1 MEPGCF
7 GSIGRDECMT
17 ENTFYIARY
26 RSGRIDTKINLTQRD
41 LTLAFVGGRFQG
53 YKEGDIR
60 IFKVDLDSVSVE
72 EVSVAEILKRIE
84 KNSIKRKASRERANK
99 REIKRRIE
107 ALERLL

>member
-1 MEPGCF
+1 
-7 GSIGRDECMT
+7 MT

-41 LTLAFVGGRFQG
+41 LTLAFVSGRFQG
-53 YKEGDIR
+53 YEEGDIR

-84 KNSIKRKASRERANK
+84 ENSIKRKASKERQKK
-99 REIKRRIE
+99 RDIKRRIAE
-107 ALERLL
+107 LERML